1 MITRSIEDSLGS
13 GLFSIARTLSRTKSG
28 LSNLALSSFFTSW
41 FFSYCFSLTGD
52 WETLLCFGGTT
63 AFVGDLIYWL
73 ALTGWISVVVGISL
87 RSGYL
92 DSFKGVR
99 CFLIGDCFVGE
110 STFFRESTFFGVSTF
125 FCLAS
130 ASFYCGSFEEITLYF
145 TVMGA
150 RLATDCF
157 FRGSTISFFS
167 SFYSVYLTGL
177 FWSMTKN
184 FLLSDEMLSTRI
196 RLVRGSINRGLW
208 EVIVIYQSLGSLFM
222 ITDLTWS
229 GSKGLL
235 LTVVWLIDLLAFTD
249 TWISPVGST

>member
-1 MITRSIEDSLGS
+1 MIIRSFEDSLGS
-13 GLFSIARTLSRTKSG
+13 GLFSVTLTLSRTISG
-28 LSNLALSSFFTSW
+28 LSNLALSSFFATW
-41 FFSYCFSLTGD
+41 FLSTCFSLTGD

-63 AFVGDLIYWL
+63 AFVGDLFCWL

-99 CFLIGDCFVGE
+99 CFLIGDCFAGE
-110 STFFRESTFFGVSTF
+110 STFFYFVSTS
-125 FCLAS
+125 FCW
-130 ASFYCGSFEEITLYF
+130 GSLEEIMFYF
-145 TVMGA
+145 TVTGA
-150 RLATDCF
+150 RLAIDYF
-157 FRGSTISFFS
+157 FTGSIISFYS
-167 SFYSVYLTGL
+167 SFYYSAGL

-184 FLLSDEMLSTRI
+184 FLLSDEMLSTRM
-196 RLVRGSINRGLW
+196 RFVRGSINRGLW
-208 EVIVIYQSLGSLFM
+208 EVIVIYQSLGSLLL

-249 TWISPVGST
+249 TCISPVGST